1 MSSGACDWPSLT
13 GHSRFDTCLLV
24 RGHHKVR
31 LAFTERFDSG
41 YRFPIG
47 IPIYRFRTDISVV

>member
-24 RGHHKVR
+24 RGHHKGCQDSQYSR
-31 LAFTERFDSG
+31 QFHERDQ
-41 YRFPIG
+41 P
-47 IPIYRFRTDISVV
+47 SVV